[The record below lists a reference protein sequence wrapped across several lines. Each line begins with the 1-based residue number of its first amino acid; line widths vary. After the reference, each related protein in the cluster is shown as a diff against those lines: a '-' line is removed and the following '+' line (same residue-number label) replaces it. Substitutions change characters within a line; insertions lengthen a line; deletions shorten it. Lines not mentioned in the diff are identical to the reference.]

1 AATCTGRSGPRV
13 TSFLPACSS
22 SKTMRITEIVFRP
35 RPKVNF
41 CRLTISGHIGTMRAM
56 SSAQDRD
63 AFSHR
68 LRLSLD
74 RAGWKAIGATGLARE
89 FNRRSG
95 SHPVTAH
102 ATRKWLQGEAIP
114 AQGRLQELA
123 RWLGVPPQWL
133 RFGDEALLAAA
144 GRPPG
149 VSESSPAPY
158 MPE

>member
-1 AATCTGRSGPRV
+1 
-13 TSFLPACSS
+13 
-22 SKTMRITEIVFRP
+22 MRP
-35 RPKVNF
+35 
-41 CRLTISGHIGTMRAM
+41 M
-56 SSAQDRD
+56 SSTEDRD
-63 AFSHR
+63 AFRQR

-89 FNRRSG
+89 FNRRSSG
-95 SHPVTAH
+95 HPVTAH

-133 RFGDEALLAAA
+133 RFGDEASLAAA
-144 GRPPG
+144 WQPHG

-158 MPE
+158 IPELAARLAADLTRLSPEQLRVIEALIGLLLSEQPAPRRG

>member
-1 AATCTGRSGPRV
+1 MP
-13 TSFLPACSS
+13 
-22 SKTMRITEIVFRP
+22 
-35 RPKVNF
+35 
-41 CRLTISGHIGTMRAM
+41 AM

-63 AFSHR
+63 AFSQR
-68 LRLSLD
+68 LRLALD
-74 RAGWKAIGATGLARE
+74 HAGWKAIGATGLARE

-133 RFGDEALLAAA
+133 RFGDEASQPHW
-144 GRPPG
+144 RRSPG

-158 MPE
+158 VPELAARLAADLARLNPEQLRVIEALVGLLLSEMPQAEQA